1 MIGLADVLSS
11 GGLMSTEADFS
22 KTERE
27 NLKRSFD
34 GNDDA
39 LRSAFDAIVAESLR
53 PLSAGLAAYYAV
65 IGVAHAVLLPRGIVL
80 PMIATAA
87 ASVLALFGLYKTLPH
102 RLIPDRRAHVV
113 LVGIAFIVLWNSVLH
128 LYLSSDPVQSTNLM
142 LLVIGAGFFFL
153 SAKWLTTV
161 IAVTIAG
168 WALVCWRAVPSP
180 DWMHFGFG
188 LLTACVLCLL
198 AFVVRCRSLRRLEK
212 LRLQNELQNRQLQ
225 HEIAERSQIEQ
236 ALHKAQLELE
246 TRVQQRTAELERSNQ
261 MLRTEMSERQRA
273 EEERRKLEV
282 QVQHAQRLESL
293 GVLAGGIAHDFN
305 NLLVGILGNAD
316 LALTELPLQSSASQ
330 RIEDVKVAAV
340 RAAELTR
347 QMLAYSGKGKF
358 IVEAVNLNELI
369 EEMAHLL
376 QISISKKAVLRFDF
390 EEPLPRIQADPS
402 QVRQVVM
409 NLITN
414 ASEAIGEKSGMISI
428 RTDLVRADRRYL
440 SETFM
445 AEKLQVGYYVALEVS
460 DTGRGMEPDIQQKIF
475 DPFFTTKFTGR
486 GLGLAAVLGIVRGH
500 HGTINVCSETG
511 KGTTFKILFPATS
524 EAPPAYEKLAPRTVE
539 NWRGQGLLLV
549 VDDEETVR
557 AVAKSML
564 ERAGFSVLVA
574 CDGNAGVEL
583 FRRHSDQIVAVLLDL
598 TMPRMNGEET
608 FREMRRIRPDVRVVL
623 TSGYAEQDTVHQ
635 FAVKG
640 LAGFI
645 QKPFQFDKLLEK
657 VRQIVES

>member
-340 RAAELTR
+340 

-428 RTDLVRADRRYL
+428 RTALVRADRRYL

-524 EAPPAYEKLAPRTVE
+524 EAPRHMRNWPRELLRTGEAKAYCWSLTMKRRCGRLLSPC
-539 NWRGQGLLLV
+539 WRGR
-549 VDDEETVR
+549 D
-557 AVAKSML
+557 
-564 ERAGFSVLVA
+564 SVCWWPATATLA
-574 CDGNAGVEL
+574 WNCSGGT
-583 FRRHSDQIVAVLLDL
+583 QI
-598 TMPRMNGEET
+598 
-608 FREMRRIRPDVRVVL
+608 
-623 TSGYAEQDTVHQ
+623 
-635 FAVKG
+635 
-640 LAGFI
+640 
-645 QKPFQFDKLLEK
+645 KLSLCCW
-657 VRQIVES
+657 I